1 MIQERPDIGGAF
13 LCGFGKNQTVYE
25 HIHRYVRKRREGKG
39 ILTGRRE
46 NIERF
51 LQILRCGGTVVQ
63 RMVNIHIGWDNG
75 YSAFVISDAER
86 LSFVPGAVRR
96 NCGDGCITACRKR
109 ECCQPGIGA
118 HINDGLLIPAD
129 AGEKDEAAE
138 VVMLLKQLHEALLP
152 PAACSDRLCGSFP
165 VCRCH
170 KTAQILYPHHAH
182 IVLCKATDCIIL

>member
-1 MIQERPDIGGAF
+1 M
-13 LCGFGKNQTVYE
+13 
-25 HIHRYVRKRREGKG
+25 
-39 ILTGRRE
+39 
-46 NIERF
+46 
-51 LQILRCGGTVVQ
+51 Q
-63 RMVNIHIGWDNG
+63 RMVNVHIGWNNG
-75 YSAFVISDAER
+75 YCAFVISDAER

-96 NCGDGCITACRKR
+96 NRGDGCITACRKR

-152 PAACSDRLCGSFP
+152 PAACSDGLCGSFP

-170 KTAQILYPHHAH
+170 KAAQILYPHHAH